1 MTNFEQNLNTILEEY
16 PKINYQLDYLWFL
29 DYSDTLK
36 PDLTTLEKQIINTL
50 LKEHNFEKAFDV
62 PDIDKDQLIYT
73 YIHHWADT
81 FINDHNLNFG
91 NSQILFIVKGRF
103 YYISDVLENNYEV
116 DEIRIKLEAPNHSIL
131 TTRLKLKEF
140 DVYKPSI
147 TNYLYYFIDH
157 LYEKI
162 EDTLVQFDS
171 DTEFENRWTKESGIK
186 PKRFIEML
194 DEDEKYFIQAYNQI

>member
-1 MTNFEQNLNTILEEY
+1 MSNLEQNLNNILIEY
-16 PKINYQLDYLWFL
+16 PKIEYQLDYLGFL
-29 DYSDTLK
+29 DYSDIFK

-50 LKEHNFEKAFDV
+50 LKEHDFEKAFDV

-73 YIHHWADT
+73 YIHHWADI
-81 FINDHNLNFG
+81 FINDYNLNFG

-103 YYISDVLENNYEV
+103 YYISDILANDYKM
-116 DEIRIKLEAPNHSIL
+116 DEIRLKLEAPNHSIL

-147 TNYLYYFIDH
+147 TNYLYYLIDN

-162 EDTLVQFDS
+162 EDTLVQFDA

-194 DEDEKYFIQAYNQI
+194 DEDEEYFIRVYNQI